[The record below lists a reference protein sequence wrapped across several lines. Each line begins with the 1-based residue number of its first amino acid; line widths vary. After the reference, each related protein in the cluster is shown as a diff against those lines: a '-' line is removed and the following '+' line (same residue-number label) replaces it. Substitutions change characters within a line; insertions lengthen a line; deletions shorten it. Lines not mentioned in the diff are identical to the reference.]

1 MDQKLN
7 IRLDIIK
14 LLEENTG
21 RTLWHKLQQD
31 LFELT
36 FQSNENK
43 NKNKQMGLKLK
54 SFRTAKETI
63 NRKTIHKIGE
73 NICKQS
79 DWQGINLQNRHKTV
93 HEALGRKTTQSKNRQ
108 KIRRFRKEDIQMAKK
123 HMKRYSTSLNIREKE
138 SQIQWPITSHQS
150 EWPSSKPM
158 QTIHRE
164 LCTVLCDDAEE
175 WSRPGGWG
183 GLEGGIYIH
192 IWSWPIFTDVRQRS
206 PQHCKTML
214 QLKKSKKYAN
224 SKCWRGWGEKGI
236 LLHCWQEC
244 KLV

>member
-54 SFRTAKETI
+54 SFLTAKETI

-79 DWQGINLQNRHKTV
+79 DWHGINLQNRHKTV

-123 HMKRYSTSLNIREKE
+123 HMKRYSTSLIIREM
-138 SQIQWPITSHQS
+138 QIKTTVRYHFTQIR
-150 EWPSSKPM
+150 M
-158 QTIHRE
+158 AIINLQTINAGESVKNRE
-164 LCTVLCDDAEE
+164 SSYT
-175 WSRPGGWG
+175 WW
-183 GLEGGIYIH
+183 
-192 IWSWPIFTDVRQRS
+192 
-206 PQHCKTML
+206 
-214 QLKKSKKYAN
+214 
-224 SKCWRGWGEKGI
+224 
-236 LLHCWQEC
+236 EC
-244 KLV
+244 KLVHPLWRTVWGFI

>member
-54 SFRTAKETI
+54 SFLTAKETI

-123 HMKRYSTSLNIREKE
+123 HMKRYSTSLNIRGNG
-138 SQIQWPITSHQS
+138 
-150 EWPSSKPM
+150 KPN
-158 QTIHRE
+158 
-164 LCTVLCDDAEE
+164 TVT
-175 WSRPGGWG
+175 
-183 GLEGGIYIH
+183 YH
-192 IWSWPIFTDVRQRS
+192 FTPVRMAII
-206 PQHCKTML
+206 KT
-214 QLKKSKKYAN
+214 YAN
-224 SKCWRGWGEKGI
+224 NTQRALHGALRRCRGVEQARGLGRLRGRDIYTYMIMTDFHW
-236 LLHCWQEC
+236 C
-244 KLV
+244 KAEIPPTL